1 MLSAV
6 LRDISF
12 ALCISL
18 TFLWFQV
25 VDQLD
30 VVDCPVLWRSGAL
43 SIKPKIPK
51 ISVGT
56 SNGTDHF
63 GLVRPEYL
71 GPALNEV
78 LFDRSGHSGTF
89 IEWKAPLEPFRG
101 RSVANFYCYRC
112 DYNSHLYRND
122 FDFHFQEDNA
132 RKQVKI
138 GVLLNCH
145 YAKISGNFGPNVK
158 GTVRPRWKFL
168 VKVVHLQRSSSLT
181 GRFGPIENWRSI
193 LRNFCFQSHF
203 SLPHKAKVQAV
214 HLNLF
219 FSSGFHTQFF
229 KKNIS
234 FKDKYITGFSKSWR
248 CFPTFFS

>member
-25 VDQLD
+25 VDQLH

-56 SNGTDHF
+56 SNGTDHY

-89 IEWKAPLEPFRG
+89 IE
-101 RSVANFYCYRC
+101 
-112 DYNSHLYRND
+112 
-122 FDFHFQEDNA
+122 
-132 RKQVKI
+132 
-138 GVLLNCH
+138 
-145 YAKISGNFGPNVK
+145 
-158 GTVRPRWKFL
+158 
-168 VKVVHLQRSSSLT
+168 
-181 GRFGPIENWRSI
+181 
-193 LRNFCFQSHF
+193 
-203 SLPHKAKVQAV
+203 
-214 HLNLF
+214 
-219 FSSGFHTQFF
+219 
-229 KKNIS
+229 
-234 FKDKYITGFSKSWR
+234 
-248 CFPTFFS
+248 